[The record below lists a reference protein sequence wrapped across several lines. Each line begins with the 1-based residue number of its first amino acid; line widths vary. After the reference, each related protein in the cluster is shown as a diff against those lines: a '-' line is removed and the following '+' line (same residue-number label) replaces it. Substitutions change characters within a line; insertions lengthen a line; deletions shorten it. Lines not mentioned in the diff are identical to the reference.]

1 MDYSCLI
8 YQRKYS
14 SKKWWEEC
22 AWPLSWWTNLGELLL
37 LTYWVQR
44 DYQRMGPFL
53 IWYFLF
59 HLGSQGLIC
68 LFLALCQQLECVAMR
83 RKNMEGAFLEGL
95 RPSDTR
101 FFKFSPSAS
110 TFLCPFTHPFSSHL
124 FFLSSLPSSHLLISS
139 SLKKQ
144 RPLHLS
150 KAFSC
155 VSASSGRYTGFE
167 VYFGFKF

>member
-22 AWPLSWWTNLGELLL
+22 AWPLSWWTNLGNFCSSPTECRE
-37 LTYWVQR
+37 TTKEWA
-44 DYQRMGPFL
+44 PFL

-59 HLGSQGLIC
+59 HLGSQGVIC
-68 LFLALCQQLECVAMR
+68 LFLVLCQQLEYVAMR
-83 RKNMEGAFLEGL
+83 RKNMESAFLEGL

-101 FFKFSPSAS
+101 FFRFSPSAS

-150 KAFSC
+150 KAFPC
-155 VSASSGRYTGFE
+155 VGASSGRYTAFE